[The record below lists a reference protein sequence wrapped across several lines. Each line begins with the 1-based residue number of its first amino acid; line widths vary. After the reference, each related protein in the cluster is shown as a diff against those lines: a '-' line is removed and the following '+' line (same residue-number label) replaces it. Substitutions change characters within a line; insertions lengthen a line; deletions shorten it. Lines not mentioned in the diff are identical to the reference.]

1 MENGYISTDEEA
13 IAVLKKILERSHVR
27 GNGKSIM
34 ATNIDLALIR
44 AIAALEKKIQE
55 ESDGRSNNSMQE

>member
-13 IAVLKKILERSHVR
+13 IAVLKKILERPHTR

-44 AIAALEKKIQE
+44 AIAALEKENK
-55 ESDGRSNNSMQE
+55 DAT

>member
-1 MENGYISTDEEA
+1 MINGYISTDEEA
-13 IAVLKKILERSHVR
+13 ITLLKNILARPHGR

-34 ATNIDLALIR
+34 STNIDLALMR

-55 ESDGRSNNSMQE
+55 KKDV